1 MKKRKKMGV
10 VLINEKLKFK
20 GFVVVVVYKVDDFLI
35 VYLFDKCVVDF
46 MF

>member
-1 MKKRKKMGV
+1 MKEDGGSFNKRE
-10 VLINEKLKFK
+10 IEIF
-20 GFVVVVVYKVDDFLI
+20 VVVVYKIDDFLI

>member
-20 GFVVVVVYKVDDFLI
+20 GFVVVVYKVDDFLI
-35 VYLFDKCVVDF
+35 VYLFDKCVVEF

>member
-1 MKKRKKMGV
+1 MKEDGGSFNKRE
-10 VLINEKLKFK
+10 IEIEIF
-20 GFVVVVVYKVDDFLI
+20 VVVVYKIDDFLI